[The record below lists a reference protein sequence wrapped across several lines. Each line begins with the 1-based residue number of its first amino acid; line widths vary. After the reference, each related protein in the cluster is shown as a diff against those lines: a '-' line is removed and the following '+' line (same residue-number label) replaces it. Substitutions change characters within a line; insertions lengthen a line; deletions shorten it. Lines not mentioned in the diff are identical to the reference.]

1 MRGGQGDGTPGFLA
15 PSAHLQVRLSPVSAF
30 DRPTVDCYALPP
42 RLARSVTMSS
52 CPSLPSNA
60 RSRTRRASVPRAAS
74 ALSALLGM
82 VVAVGASASCSSS
95 GTSRTAFNEDD
106 AAVGTATETDA
117 GGAFVADSA
126 AADAAVPDECQ
137 KMDVVF
143 VVDDSGSMAA
153 KQQKL
158 RANFPRFVDVLDQ
171 YKTKAGSVLDYRLA
185 VTSTDTERG
194 DLKTGGKGGFVTAP
208 KTTCIPGPPRA
219 WLERTD
225 PAVASAFACRAGLGT
240 TGSTEEKPLE
250 ALLLS
255 LTDRQADQNRDF
267 LRADA
272 LLAFIVLTDEED
284 GSGDGPSPA
293 GLVAKLDQLK
303 TIRGRWAG
311 AFIAGPRDEACGG
324 GSVSGGGDKAP
335 RLHDVVDRSA
345 DGMTGKNNAIW
356 RTICQ
361 DTFDA
366 AVKDALDTFTVACRD
381 LPALPR

>member
-1 MRGGQGDGTPGFLA
+1 
-15 PSAHLQVRLSPVSAF
+15 
-30 DRPTVDCYALPP
+30 
-42 RLARSVTMSS
+42 MSS

-60 RSRTRRASVPRAAS
+60 RSRSRRAAS

-82 VVAVGASASCSSS
+82 VAAVGASASCSSAS
-95 GTSRTAFNEDD
+95 SRTTFKEDD
-106 AAVGTATETDA
+106 AAAGTATEADA
-117 GGAFVADSA
+117 GGASFVADGA

-171 YKTKAGSVLDYRLA
+171 YKTKAGSALDYRLA
-185 VTSTDTERG
+185 VTSTDTERA
-194 DLKTGGKGGFVTAP
+194 DFKTGGKGGFVTTP
-208 KTTCIPGPPRA
+208 KTTCLPGPSRA

-225 PAVASAFACRAGLGT
+225 PAVASAFACRASLGT
-240 TGSTEEKPLE
+240 MGSTDERPLE

-284 GSGDGPSPA
+284 GSGDAPSPA

-311 AFIAGPRDEACGG
+311 AFIAGPRSEACGG

-366 AVKDALDTFTVACRD
+366 TVKDALDTFAVACRD